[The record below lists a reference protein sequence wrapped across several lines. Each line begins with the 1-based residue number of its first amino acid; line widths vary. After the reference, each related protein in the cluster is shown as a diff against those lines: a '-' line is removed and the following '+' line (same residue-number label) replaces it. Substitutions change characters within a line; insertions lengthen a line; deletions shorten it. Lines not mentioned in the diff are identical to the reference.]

1 MVMRKM
7 RWMLAALFL
16 CAYTG
21 AALAQADKP
30 AERHSVNETLEK
42 RLGGMEK
49 LLLGVVD
56 VMPADKYS
64 FAPTNGEF
72 RGVRNFAKQLKH
84 VAAVHYIIGAAI
96 LGEAP
101 PADAADERGPDAV
114 KTKDEVTKY
123 LKDSL
128 AYLHKAVAAIDE
140 KNLLEPI
147 KSPFG
152 QGAETRLGLVM
163 SALAHSSN
171 HYGQMV
177 EYLRMNGIIPPASQ

>member
-1 MVMRKM
+1 MSKM

-42 RLGGMEK
+42 RLGGVEK
-49 LLLGVVD
+49 LLLGVAD
-56 VMPADKYS
+56 VMPSDKYS

-84 VAAVHYIIGAAI
+84 LAAFHYVIGAAI

-101 PADAADERGPDAV
+101 PADAADERGPEAA
-114 KTKDEVTKY
+114 KTKAEVMKY
-123 LKDSL
+123 VQDSF
-128 AYLHKAVAAIDE
+128 AYLRQAVASINE
-140 KNLLEPI
+140 KNLLTPL

-152 QGAETRLGLVM
+152 RGAITRLELLMG
-163 SALAHSSN
+163 ALAHSSN
-171 HYGQMV
+171 HYGQVV
-177 EYLRMNGIIPPASQ
+177 EYLRMNGIIPPSSQ